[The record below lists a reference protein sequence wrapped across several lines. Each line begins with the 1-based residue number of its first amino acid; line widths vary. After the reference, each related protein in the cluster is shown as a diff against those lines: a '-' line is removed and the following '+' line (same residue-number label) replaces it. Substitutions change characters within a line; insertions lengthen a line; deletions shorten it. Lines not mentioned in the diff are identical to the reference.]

1 MHIYFETLILVGRE
15 CLVLGEAGLSR
26 KLQICKLGTLPR
38 SSKGAFIVARTHSPF
53 PVNTERL
60 SFMNTPNVVR
70 HIDINNLIEYVAEFV
85 YIHIHI
91 PWGNMN

>member
-1 MHIYFETLILVGRE
+1 MYIHMHIYIYICIYLYLETLILVGPE

-26 KLQICKLGTLPR
+26 KLQICKLGTLRR

-60 SFMNTPNVVR
+60 SFMNTPNVVG
-70 HIDINNLIEYVAEFV
+70 HIGIYQQSNRK
-85 YIHIHI
+85 
-91 PWGNMN
+91 GS